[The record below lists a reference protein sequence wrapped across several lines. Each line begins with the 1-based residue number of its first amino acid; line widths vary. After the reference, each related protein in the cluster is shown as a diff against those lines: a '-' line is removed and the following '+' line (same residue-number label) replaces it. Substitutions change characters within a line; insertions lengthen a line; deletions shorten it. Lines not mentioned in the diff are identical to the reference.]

1 MENTQQGNLSKK
13 LTSSTISKNENVQL
27 PSISRWFKIKKPPGT
42 LIPSGKHTSAS
53 YYSQQYALASYIVSC
68 VVAPCNRCYFYTQK

>member
-42 LIPSGKHTSAS
+42 LIPSGTHIHCIAVTLTV
-53 YYSQQYALASYIVSC
+53 YAFDKLYCTTVTAV
-68 VVAPCNRCYFYTQK
+68 